1 MDEDLW
7 IAYKSAESAHENRGS
22 IGRCTPRDLEGV
34 IHEKTFSSFPIF
46 DVMRHVF
53 IWLRVCAGV
62 IAQETVERAFAKS
75 PLSKSGE

>member
-7 IAYKSAESAHENRGS
+7 IAYKSAESAHENRVS

-53 IWLRVCAGV
+53 IWLRVCAGSNSRD
-62 IAQETVERAFAKS
+62 RAGDCGARICEI
-75 PLSKSGE
+75 PTL